1 MRPPICTWGYP
12 MPDTLTGVWQV
23 YKGAGL
29 GAHLFD
35 AVDADDAWRQF
46 CLLPVARHAERQ
58 DYTVVQVKARNV
70 LDLRYEYI
78 RALEL
83 LDNLVDA
90 RNDPSAIGR
99 ILDQAEEYL
108 YEVGD

>member
-1 MRPPICTWGYP
+1 MADP
-12 MPDTLTGVWQV
+12 LTGVWQV
-23 YKGAGL
+23 YSSATVGS
-29 GAHLFD
+29 HLFD

-46 CLLPVARHAERQ
+46 CLLPVARHAERG
-58 DYTVVQVKARNV
+58 DYVVVQVKARNV
-70 LDLRYEYI
+70 GDLRYDYT

-108 YEVGD
+108 YEVRD

>member
-1 MRPPICTWGYP
+1 
-12 MPDTLTGVWQV
+12 MPDPLTGVWQV
-23 YKGAGL
+23 YNGVGS
-29 GAHLFD
+29 GTHLFD

-99 ILDQAEEYL
+99 LIDQAEEYL
-108 YEVGD
+108 YEVRD

>member
-1 MRPPICTWGYP
+1 MADP
-12 MPDTLTGVWQV
+12 LTGVWQV
-23 YKGAGL
+23 YSSATVGS
-29 GAHLFD
+29 HLFD